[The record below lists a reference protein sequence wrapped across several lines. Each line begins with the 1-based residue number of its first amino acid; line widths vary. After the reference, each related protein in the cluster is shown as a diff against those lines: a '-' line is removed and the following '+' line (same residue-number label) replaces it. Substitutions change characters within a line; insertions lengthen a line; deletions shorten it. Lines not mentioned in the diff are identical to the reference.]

1 MQVGVG
7 QMVLEEGASKGR
19 DGWVVREGWAE
30 EDVLLLMQG
39 QGDWEWFTD
48 MRRDKATCIGAMA
61 QVAPEIAPR
70 EKCVLLCVSL
80 VMLLRVEGVKGSK
93 GRER

>member
-1 MQVGVG
+1 MQAGVG
-7 QMVLEEGASKGR
+7 QMVWEESALKGR
-19 DGWVVREGWAE
+19 DGWVVREGWVE
-30 EDVLLLMQG
+30 EDVLLLIQE
-39 QGDWEWFTD
+39 QEDREWFTD

-61 QVAPEIAPR
+61 QVAPEISTR

-80 VMLLRVEGVKGSK
+80 VMLLGVEGVKGSK